1 MAGNNFTV
9 LKIDEKNVTTELER
23 AGYRSIGVSI
33 RNANTFQDAM
43 DLLGKG
49 TYDALILNHD
59 YQQIDAF
66 LICSYL
72 KQQPITSVLPIIITS
87 VESTAKNQ
95 KAALS
100 AGADLFIEQPIPKQ
114 DFVEQLKKLLEQ
126 QTRSNNRVHINGQAN
141 ISWDHEK
148 FTLPIAD
155 ISNTGILLSTTK
167 EFSSGVAVHL
177 QFALPESSTDL
188 KVEGEVV
195 RTIPADVNQPDRPF
209 GVGIRFTAFS
219 GQAEQIIKE
228 FTASHADEN
237 KRLKYYL

>member
-1 MAGNNFTV
+1 MASNNFTI
-9 LKIDEKNVTTELER
+9 LKIDERNVTTELER
-23 AGYRSIGVSI
+23 AGYRSIGVNV
-33 RNANTFQDAM
+33 RNANTFQEAM
-43 DLLGKG
+43 ELLGQRNF
-49 TYDALILNHD
+49 DVLILNHD

-72 KQQPITSVLPIIITS
+72 KEQPMTSELPIIITS
-87 VESTAKNQ
+87 VESTGTNR
-95 KAALS
+95 KAALA

-114 DFVEQLKKLLEQ
+114 NFVEQLKKLLEQ

-141 ISWDHEK
+141 ISWNDQK

-177 QFALPESSTDL
+177 QFALPESSKDI
-188 KVEGEVV
+188 KVEGEIV

-209 GVGIRFTAFS
+209 GVGIRFTAFT

-228 FTASHADEN
+228 FTARHADEN